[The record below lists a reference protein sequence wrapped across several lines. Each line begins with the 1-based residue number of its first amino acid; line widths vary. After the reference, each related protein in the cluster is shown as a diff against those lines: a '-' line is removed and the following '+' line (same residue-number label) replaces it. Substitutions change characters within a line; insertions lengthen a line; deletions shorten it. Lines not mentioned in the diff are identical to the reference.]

1 VSAFRLDG
9 DGPLHAQIRRA
20 VGAAILTGRI
30 PPGGRI
36 PPESELMALFGA
48 SRMTVHRALAA
59 LAAEGLVRRNRRA
72 GTIASPEV
80 RGRAV
85 FEIWDIGAEIR
96 AAGGAHRFEIVT
108 RRHRRAKGAALA
120 VPDGTP
126 LLAVTTRHLD
136 GARPVQLEERLISL
150 AAVPTAATE
159 AFAAVP
165 PGRWLLDHV
174 PWTEAEHAI
183 SAAAAPARIA
193 GLLGMAAGAPALVI
207 ERRTWNGALPVTWAR
222 LWHAGARHRLVG
234 RFAAGDPRD
243 GRADNR
249 S

>member
-1 VSAFRLDG
+1 MSAFVLDG
-9 DGPLHAQIRRA
+9 EGPMHAQIRRA
-20 VGAAILTGRI
+20 LSSAILTGRI

-72 GTIASPEV
+72 GTVASPEA

-96 AAGGAHRFEIVT
+96 ASGHAHRFEILS
-108 RRHRRAKGAALA
+108 RAVRPAKDGEMDLPAGAR
-120 VPDGTP
+120 
-126 LLAVTTRHLD
+126 LLDIATRHLSD
-136 GARPVQLEERLISL
+136 DAPVQVEERLINL
-150 AAVPTAATE
+150 GAAPDAAE
-159 AFAAVP
+159 EPFAKAP

-183 SAAAAPARIA
+183 HATAAPARVA
-193 GLLGMAAGAPALVI
+193 KLLGMKPGEAALVV
-207 ERRTWNGALPVTWAR
+207 ERRTWNGTTPVTFAR
-222 LWHAGARHRLVG
+222 LWHAGDRHRLVG
-234 RFAAGDPRD
+234 RFSAG
-243 GRADNR
+243 G
-249 S
+249 